1 MKRILFLGDSI
12 TDCEHLYSRDGLG
25 DGYVKM
31 LSEKLPYKLINTG
44 TNGFMAADIKRR
56 INIFLQ
62 SSPNFISL
70 LVGVND
76 IPSITAS
83 PKSFKHFISAH
94 EEIVVK
100 ISKKPCLIIAPFV
113 FPSPAELINWERFLD
128 PMRKEIKKLCEK
140 YGAEYLPMD
149 EIFKEE
155 LSRNE
160 PTDLSPDGIHLT
172 EMGHRILAEHWL
184 EAFNRRQASP

>member
-1 MKRILFLGDSI
+1 MKKILFLGDSI

-62 SSPNFISL
+62 SNPDFISL

-76 IPSITAS
+76 IPSIMAS
-83 PKSFKHFISAH
+83 PKSFKHFTEAY

-100 ISKKPCLIIAPFV
+100 ISEKPCLIIAPFV
-113 FPSPAELINWERFLD
+113 FPFPAEFINWERFLD
-128 PMRKEIKKLCEK
+128 PMRREIKRLCEK
-140 YGAEYLPMD
+140 YSAEYLPMD

-155 LSRNE
+155 LNFTE

-172 EMGHRILAEHWL
+172 EKGHRILAEYWL
-184 EAFNRRQASP
+184 NRFNKLC